1 MVIWFSFQCSTKA
14 LSHIIEQSDEKSQKQ
29 LNIAS
34 ELASGTVTAL
44 STVYMGLENSS
55 RILAHH
61 VSNNT
66 VELVSHKWVIFLHL
80 FLHLHI
86 FKWIFSRN
94 FIQKCC
100 WCHGISNSTLPRVQ
114 SLQFSCYEPFWCE
127 SSVCL
132 LRKTICYKC
141 CNLDP

>member
-1 MVIWFSFQCSTKA
+1 MYFQLLSFPFSTKA

-66 VELVSHKWVIFLHL
+66 VELVSHK
-80 FLHLHI
+80 
-86 FKWIFSRN
+86 
-94 FIQKCC
+94 
-100 WCHGISNSTLPRVQ
+100 
-114 SLQFSCYEPFWCE
+114 
-127 SSVCL
+127 
-132 LRKTICYKC
+132 
-141 CNLDP
+141 